1 VELQRLECG
10 DALASLRSGP
20 DGLGEAEAQRRL
32 RQFGPNRVEGIPRES
47 ELSRLLR
54 AFVHFFAV
62 VLWIGAGL
70 AFLAERYRPGEGMAT
85 LGAAIVAVIAI
96 NGVFSWWQERK
107 AERAFEALQRLL
119 PLRVRVLR
127 DGHLRE
133 VDAAEITVGDV
144 IALAEG
150 DDVAADA
157 RVVEGVLR
165 VNAATITGESLP
177 ITRDARACDE
187 HELSRARNVV
197 LAGTSVVGGHGRAVV
212 FATGMATE
220 FGRIARL
227 AQAAEPR
234 DSPLQRELARLSRLV
249 AVLATAAG
257 ALFFAAG
264 AALGLSP
271 WASFTFAIGII
282 VANVPEG
289 LLPTVTLSMALA
301 SQRMARHRTLIRH
314 LPSVETLGC
323 ASTICADKTGTLTE
337 NRMRAAR
344 LRTFDGERD
353 ARAAARDA
361 AFAARHR
368 ALFEAAWLCEDVAE
382 VERAGALEWSG
393 DPTEVALVA
402 LARDALPERPR
413 WPRVGEIAFDS
424 DRKRLS
430 TLHQSAA
437 GLVLFTKGALE
448 SVLPL
453 CAAVQDGERVE
464 PLDAQARRSWTQAQD
479 DLAGQG
485 LRVLAFAWRPAEP
498 DAEVESLETGLRLLG
513 LVALEDPPRA
523 SVPDALRRC
532 AEAGI
537 RVIMLTG
544 DHPATACAVARQI
557 GLVRGDDPRVVS
569 GHDLARLSDAELQL
583 LLDTEVLFARIGA
596 DQKLRVV
603 RALQARGQVVAV
615 TGDGVNDAPALRAA
629 DIGIAMGIAGTD
641 VAREAA
647 DLVLLDD
654 DFASIVAAIE
664 EGRAVYDNIRKF
676 LTYILT
682 SNVPEVVPYLAFALL
697 RVPLALTVI
706 QILAV
711 DLGTDMLPALA
722 LGAERPDPETLR
734 RPPRRPQERMLDA
747 PLLWRAYVWLGG
759 IQAAAAMGAFFFALW
774 RGGWSYGDA
783 LASGDPLYLRATT
796 ACLAAIVVA
805 QVANALVCR
814 SARQPALTAGAGWNP
829 AIVAGIAVELTALVA
844 IAYTPLGNALFGT
857 APLEPVDWL
866 AAALGG
872 AALFALEE
880 IRKAFVRRRASA

>member
-1 VELQRLECG
+1 V
-10 DALASLRSGP
+10 
-20 DGLGEAEAQRRL
+20 
-32 RQFGPNRVEGIPRES
+32 
-47 ELSRLLR
+47 
-54 AFVHFFAV
+54 
-62 VLWIGAGL
+62 
-70 AFLAERYRPGEGMAT
+70 
-85 LGAAIVAVIAI
+85 
-96 NGVFSWWQERK
+96 
-107 AERAFEALQRLL
+107 
-119 PLRVRVLR
+119 
-127 DGHLRE
+127 
-133 VDAAEITVGDV
+133 
-144 IALAEG
+144 
-150 DDVAADA
+150 
-157 RVVEGVLR
+157 
-165 VNAATITGESLP
+165 
-177 ITRDARACDE
+177 TRDARACE
-187 HELSRARNVV
+187 ERELARARNVV
-197 LAGTSVVGGHGRAVV
+197 LAGSSVVGGHGRAVV
-212 FATGMATE
+212 FATGMTTE

-227 AQAAEPR
+227 ALAAEPS
-234 DSPLQRELARLSRLV
+234 DSPLQRELVRLSRLV
-249 AVLATAAG
+249 AVLATALG

-264 AALGLSP
+264 AALGLSL
-271 WASFTFAIGII
+271 WVSFTFAIGII

-301 SQRMARHRTLIRH
+301 SQRMARRKTLIRH

-323 ASTICADKTGTLTE
+323 ASTICTDKTGTLTE

-344 LRTFDGERD
+344 LRVTDGERD
-353 ARAAARDA
+353 AHAAARDA

-382 VERAGALEWSG
+382 VERSGALEWTG
-393 DPTEVALVA
+393 DPTEVALVV

-430 TLHQSAA
+430 TLHRSDA
-437 GLVLFTKGALE
+437 GLALFTKGALE

-453 CAAVQDGERVE
+453 CVAVQDGESVE
-464 PLDAQARRSWTQAQD
+464 PLDDHARRAWTQAQD

-485 LRVLAFAWRPAEP
+485 LRVLAFAWRPAEA
-498 DAEVESLETGLRLLG
+498 DAAVESLEAGMRLLG

-523 SVPDALRRC
+523 SVPDAMRRC

-544 DHPATACAVARQI
+544 DHAATACAVARQI
-557 GLVRGDDPRVVS
+557 GLARGDAPRVVS
-569 GHDLARLSDAELQL
+569 GHELARLSDAELQL
-583 LLDTEVLFARIGA
+583 LLDTPDVLFARIGA
-596 DQKLRVV
+596 DHKLRVV
-603 RALQARGQVVAV
+603 RALQAKGQVVAV

-747 PLLWRAYVWLGG
+747 PLLLRAYVWLGG
-759 IQAAAAMGAFFFALW
+759 IQAAAAMSAFFLALW
-774 RGGWSYGDA
+774 RGGWRYGDA
-783 LASGDPLYLRATT
+783 LAPGDPLYLRATT

-805 QVANALVCR
+805 QVANVLVCR
-814 SARQPALTAGAGWNP
+814 SARAPGLTAPGGRNP
-829 AIVAGIAVELTALVA
+829 AIVAGIAVELAALVA
-844 IAYTPLGNALFGT
+844 IAYTPVGNTLFGT
-857 APLEPVDWL
+857 APLEGADWL
-866 AAALGG
+866 AAAAGA

-880 IRKAFVRRRASA
+880 LRKWLVRRGAAAGRRGDPFRAIGAP